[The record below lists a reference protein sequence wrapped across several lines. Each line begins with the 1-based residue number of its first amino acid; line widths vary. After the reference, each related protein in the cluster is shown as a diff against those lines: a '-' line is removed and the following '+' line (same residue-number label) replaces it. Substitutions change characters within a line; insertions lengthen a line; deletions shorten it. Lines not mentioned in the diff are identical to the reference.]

1 MVGWHHLF
9 NGHEFEQ
16 TLRDSEGQGSLTS
29 WGCKESDT
37 TEWLND
43 TWLWASPPVPQ
54 CAWNIAFSMMVMR
67 WQSLRSLLGLFSVP
81 EDVGALVTNALVKQY
96 KATITSLY
104 LGTSLVVQWIKLR
117 LLMQGEQVQSM
128 VEELTSHMLWG
139 AAKNFFK
146 RRVCT

>member
-1 MVGWHHLF
+1 M
-9 NGHEFEQ
+9 
-16 TLRDSEGQGSLTS
+16 
-29 WGCKESDT
+29 
-37 TEWLND
+37 
-43 TWLWASPPVPQ
+43 
-54 CAWNIAFSMMVMR
+54 
-67 WQSLRSLLGLFSVP
+67 FSVP